1 MAKQQWKTVTSA
13 DAEGWEDKL
22 FEESEKMEYSDV
34 EEELDTPILVI
45 DLDEVNGEAKRM
57 AELITQ
63 RLSNY
68 YFDQS
73 YVDKH
78 PYIAT
83 KIMTEMDNIRRLIK
97 MLSVNEK
104 AQDALISNITMN
116 AGKGSLYAALTSLQ
130 NSMLNIQKQLNE
142 LTTSIE
148 NIFREMQDDAEKN
161 FQEKDKEGQSDDGTL
176 IVRGSRDFIKELNE
190 RLYGKAAEAAE

>member
-22 FEESEKMEYSDV
+22 FEESEKMEYGDV

-190 RLYGKAAEAAE
+190 RLYGKPAEAVE